1 VNNEKK
7 PVYLF
12 VQNTLKDDP
21 RTFFKAILA
30 VFLVNIFIYYMFNP
44 TFGVIALVLTILSLT
59 EIFFPFKYILYEKG
73 LIVDRFFYKVKHE
86 YGYYKKVMN
95 DKNGIFLSPF
105 RYETRLDSFRGIL
118 LRVPK
123 DKKSEIIEFLRSKI
137 EPDQVAETKE
147 AE

>member
-21 RTFFKAILA
+21 RTFFKAVLA

-44 TFGVIALVLTILSLT
+44 TFGLIALLLTILSLT
-59 EIFFPFKYILYEKG
+59 EIFFPFKYALYENG
-73 LIVDRFFYKVKHE
+73 IVVDRFFYKVKHE
-86 YGYYKKVMN
+86 YSYYKKVLN

-105 RYETRLDSFRGIL
+105 RYETRLESFRGIL
-118 LRVPK
+118 LRIPK
-123 DKKSEIIEFLRSKI
+123 DKKAEVIAFLKQKI
-137 EPDQVAETKE
+137 EAEPNTETKE